1 MNALYALYSDG
12 HQAQRAVDRLRAA
25 GVTDDDITVIS
36 AEPMEDFEFSEIGKS
51 SWMWYIA
58 CGGGL
63 IGFVLSTWLAWVTET
78 SWPLNTGG
86 MPTVA
91 WWPNLIIIFEM
102 TMLGA
107 ILATVI
113 TLIVAGGL
121 GRRRPAFY
129 DPEVVNGKVLVG
141 VENPRAAADVER
153 ALLLSPEVAV
163 KTIH

>member
-1 MNALYALYSDG
+1 
-12 HQAQRAVDRLRAA
+12 
-25 GVTDDDITVIS
+25 
-36 AEPMEDFEFSEIGKS
+36 
-51 SWMWYIA
+51 
-58 CGGGL
+58 
-63 IGFVLSTWLAWVTET
+63 
-78 SWPLNTGG
+78 

-129 DPEVVNGKVLVG
+129 DPDVVNGKVLVG

-153 ALLLSPEVAV
+153 ALLLSPEVAI

>member
-1 MNALYALYSDG
+1 MNAMYALYPDG
-12 HQAQRAVDRLRAA
+12 ESAQQGVNRLRAA

-36 AEPMEDFEFSEIGKS
+36 TAPMEDFEFAEIGKS

-129 DPEVVNGKVLVG
+129 DPDVVNGKVLVG

>member
-91 WWPNLIIIFEM
+91 WWPNLIIIFEL

-113 TLIVAGGL
+113 TLVVTAGL
-121 GRRRPAFY
+121 GRRGGVY
-129 DPEVVNGKVLVG
+129 DPAVSDGKILVG
-141 VENPRAAADVER
+141 VENPTESRVPDLES
-153 ALLLSPEVAV
+153 ALSAITGAQV
-163 KTIH
+163 KTT